1 MHGSVRLG
9 FGIAALLAAGVFV
22 VKVFG
27 NHESWFVRAAQSN
40 AVRCLTQ
47 SSCPRLD
54 MTGAAVTV
62 RPPLTKDSRC
72 AKPKAWAEMKA
83 LSNGQTKVVV
93 LCVDGNQ
100 PYLYHMGRLS
110 GGEAGAEQW
119 MACRTAGCSAEIP
132 LLKARML

>member
-27 NHESWFVRAAQSN
+27 NHESWFVRAAQAN

-54 MTGAAVTV
+54 NTGAAVDV
-62 RPPLTKDSRC
+62 RPPLAKDSRC
-72 AKPKAWAEMKA
+72 AKTKAWAEVKA
-83 LSNGQTKVVV
+83 VSNGQTKIV
-93 LCVDGNQ
+93 LLCTEGNQ

-110 GGEAGAEQW
+110 GGEAGSEQW
-119 MACRTAGCSAEIP
+119 LACRTAGCSAELT
-132 LLKARML
+132 LLKQRMM